1 MSGTL
6 FVVMGSPGAGTHTVM
21 ERVRTELAD
30 SKLFAFPSVVATRE
44 TKHTSAEIV
53 VPEEFQRRK
62 VSGELPLFWSLGNAE
77 VGYAPFIRLIESGV
91 NVAIEVPQSAIAKV
105 EKLFFY
111 HKKHVL
117 YVTAPEAL
125 RTQRM
130 AAAGH
135 VPPACVQGKPLG
147 PDVSQII
154 NSGTVAEG
162 AVAVIDAMKAEGKEV
177 ITFPAAGVTV
187 TVLRNA
193 KNETRE
199 YLSDHVL
206 PGLTCAL
213 DSLCRVQP
221 KPKNPYM
228 WLAEHLESNSN
239 LAAEATSAT
248 PAIAKLLAA
257 GSFHCRLEQEPHVLD
272 EPPRLQGV
280 SNLRRDPTHDKVVGV
295 HQPSSAALKELVS
308 DLCGT
313 HGKVIWLSVRDS
325 PVVYVNG
332 QPHVVYSREQP
343 DQPPLALRASCISN
357 VQQLSK
363 VERQLAKELTEM
375 ASEQGGSLQLFPARS
390 TKDASNI
397 EPDPVAVPYNG
408 VQPMQD
414 VFDALEVEGFDVT
427 LRRSMLPQTGA
438 PEPEEIDEIVSA
450 VRAAEQSGAALVIS
464 CASGVERTELA
475 MVMSAMML
483 SVQAGAQPR
492 GYVDPIEGAANP
504 DYESKAQYSAIVQLC
519 QYFGAEGP
527 IAKAIVDDI
536 IDDHSKLIH
545 FRQGIHSA
553 SQCANDASP
562 AVRSKAVCVA
572 MGKLENYWYLIAFG
586 AYLRAQVADR
596 YTQNFS
602 TWLRAKRAVK
612 RSLNKLCLV

>member
-1 MSGTL
+1 
-6 FVVMGSPGAGTHTVM
+6 
-21 ERVRTELAD
+21 
-30 SKLFAFPSVVATRE
+30 
-44 TKHTSAEIV
+44 
-53 VPEEFQRRK
+53 
-62 VSGELPLFWSLGNAE
+62 
-77 VGYAPFIRLIESGV
+77 
-91 NVAIEVPQSAIAKV
+91 
-105 EKLFFY
+105 
-111 HKKHVL
+111 
-117 YVTAPEAL
+117 
-125 RTQRM
+125 
-130 AAAGH
+130 
-135 VPPACVQGKPLG
+135 VQ
-147 PDVSQII
+147 
-154 NSGTVAEG
+154 
-162 AVAVIDAMKAEGKEV
+162 
-177 ITFPAAGVTV
+177 
-187 TVLRNA
+187 
-193 KNETRE
+193 
-199 YLSDHVL
+199 
-206 PGLTCAL
+206 
-213 DSLCRVQP
+213 
-221 KPKNPYM
+221 
-228 WLAEHLESNSN
+228 
-239 LAAEATSAT
+239 
-248 PAIAKLLAA
+248 
-257 GSFHCRLEQEPHVLD
+257 
-272 EPPRLQGV
+272 
-280 SNLRRDPTHDKVVGV
+280 
-295 HQPSSAALKELVS
+295 LKELVS

-450 VRAAEQSGAALVIS
+450 VASALTATGCTMSFSIGGVQVRAAEQSGAALVIS

-527 IAKAIVDDI
+527 ITKAIVDDI
-536 IDDHSKLIH
+536 IDDHSRLIH